1 MEVDVFSLVG
11 EIFAFFAITG
21 GAYYGSQRRGPRD
34 FPLFLWGYRTAG
46 VSGSVTPYDV
56 GEVNSK

>member
-21 GAYYGSQRRGPRD
+21 GPRD
-34 FPLFLWGYRTAG
+34 FPILLWGYRIAG